1 MHRLPS
7 SLALVHIFSPS
18 FISPSQSLLYCYFYL
33 FFFVALLIL
42 LPALATMFQWK
53 AQPGK
58 LNCSPP
64 PLVHHGK
71 SMNVLLILLRS
82 QMVFNSL
89 FYKGNPILLLII
101 LSIFLFFSPSYS
113 CSHLSSPCTPSASRT
128 QNKVNMRQ
136 RTLLSRHRKT
146 ITLRA
151 STMQPLSY
159 LARARYIAQYYTK
172 QKQQPKNKKWTK
184 YPIHKHYIYITKKRK
199 TRKRTYNII

>member
-18 FISPSQSLLYCYFYL
+18 FISPSQSLLYFYFYL
-33 FFFVALLIL
+33 FFFLALLIL

-71 SMNVLLILLRS
+71 SMNALLTLLQQLRL

-89 FYKGNPILLLII
+89 SYKGNPILLLII

-113 CSHLSSPCTPSASRT
+113 CSHFSSPFTPSDASRRKLRST
-128 QNKVNMRQ
+128 
-136 RTLLSRHRKT
+136 SR
-146 ITLRA
+146 
-151 STMQPLSY
+151 SQ
-159 LARARYIAQYYTK
+159 
-172 QKQQPKNKKWTK
+172 
-184 YPIHKHYIYITKKRK
+184 
-199 TRKRTYNII
+199 TRLFYMDMMG